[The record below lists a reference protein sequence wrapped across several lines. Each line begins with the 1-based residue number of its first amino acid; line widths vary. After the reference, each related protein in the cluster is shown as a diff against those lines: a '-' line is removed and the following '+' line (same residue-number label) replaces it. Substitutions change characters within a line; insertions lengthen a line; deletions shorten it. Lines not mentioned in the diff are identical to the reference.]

1 MHSVQLTSK
10 TFATFPLTRVRNIAN
25 TRFQWI
31 KQPIATKQLAISSYI
46 HSFGATSTIIVLNT
60 EISLLSLFIPFTH
73 RFKRNGGSY
82 VVYVP

>member
-1 MHSVQLTSK
+1 MRSAQLTSK

-31 KQPIATKQLAISSYI
+31 KQPIATKELAISNYI
-46 HSFGATSTIIVLNT
+46 LSLGATSTIIALNT
-60 EISLLSLFIPFTH
+60 EIFLLSLFILFTH
-73 RFKRNGGSY
+73 GFKRNGGSY